1 MIYNHSA
8 FHLGHDEI
16 PYRISIFCLR
26 RSSSS
31 SKNNDFA
38 SASVLNEWWITF
50 WNFYFFCIWKV
61 AARRSY
67 SLSMKSERKT
77 CRKLWNI
84 ACTIHQYHASLAKVR
99 MAEESLKFFQYVK
112 VRTVVYT
119 YTVLKTLWNVR
130 ICLLANILEF
140 FKPPL
145 YCSVHTWYCSRIL
158 TGVTNR

>member
-1 MIYNHSA
+1 MN
-8 FHLGHDEI
+8 DEL
-16 PYRISIFCLR
+16 P
-26 RSSSS
+26 
-31 SKNNDFA
+31 
-38 SASVLNEWWITF
+38 F

-99 MAEESLKFFQYVK
+99 MAEESLKFFRYVK
-112 VRTVVYT
+112 VRTVYT
-119 YTVLKTLWNVR
+119 YTLLKTLRNIR

-145 YCSVHTWYCSRIL
+145 YFTVHTWYCSSDQPPAMFFIYINL
-158 TGVTNR
+158 FLKKGQKCCYC